1 MTDRSVKKYTMSP
14 RTQAQNHDIRTKRR
28 RDILMV
34 ALELFA
40 THGYHNTSVSELA
53 KRAGISKGLLYN
65 YFHSKEEVL
74 EAVIRQQF
82 SDSAKQLFD
91 ELQALEGKFAPQEL
105 ILLGVEK
112 YFELLQA
119 QEQVWRLSISLSMQ
133 VSNLPHIREVMNEV
147 FHRIFLLMEE
157 MFSRCGLT
165 HTYHRARLL
174 AAQLDG
180 IALHYYAFPQYDLQ
194 GVKAQLIQDI
204 KQSLSS

>member
-1 MTDRSVKKYTMSP
+1 MSP

-53 KRAGISKGLLYN
+53 KRADISKGLLYN

-112 YFELLQA
+112 YFELLYWFLA
-119 QEQVWRLSISLSMQ
+119 QI
-133 VSNLPHIREVMNEV
+133 LP
-147 FHRIFLLMEE
+147 IFCL
-157 MFSRCGLT
+157 
-165 HTYHRARLL
+165 
-174 AAQLDG
+174 
-180 IALHYYAFPQYDLQ
+180 
-194 GVKAQLIQDI
+194 
-204 KQSLSS
+204 